1 MFQVVR
7 NITLVQVKI
16 NGTEYFRKTISAT
29 GQLDV
34 QVLYLGGFPSSKPP
48 KRDLSDSSI
57 IMDNILPRPN
67 TIERHIRQTADKLQ
81 GIPHFKGIIQDV
93 QVIKYMIR
101 ILIILS

>member
-1 MFQVVR
+1 M
-7 NITLVQVKI
+7 QVKI

-48 KRDLSDSSI
+48 RRDLSDPPATV
-57 IMDNILPRPN
+57 MDNILPRPN
-67 TIERHIRQTADKLQ
+67 TIERHIRQTTADKFE

-93 QVIKYMIR
+93 QVIY
-101 ILIILS
+101 LF